1 MLHLSQ
7 KRTTTLCVSFF
18 FFFVAVFVAHL
29 KKQDIKTYSKL
40 TKTSHFNIEKRLC
53 AGKQNTALDFVVT
66 VSSSMKRRT

>member
-7 KRTTTLCVSFF
+7 KRTTTLRVSFL
-18 FFFVAVFVAHL
+18 FFVAVFVAHL

-40 TKTSHFNIEKRLC
+40 TKISHFNIEKRLC

-66 VSSSMKRRT
+66 VSSSMKRRI